1 MRISSPVTRS
11 MLYEVLEEIDEEF
24 GRSVNE
30 LVPTEKLCGGIR
42 RVMFLYSCSW
52 MLVACAQ
59 LAAIEDALVR
69 MA

>member
-30 LVPTEKLCGGIR
+30 LVPTEKLWVCFR
-42 RVMFLYSCSW
+42 RVIFWYSCSW
-52 MLVACAQ
+52 MLVARAQ
-59 LAAIEDALVR
+59 SHAIEDALVR